1 MVNSA
6 MSQRVVLMEN
16 LSSSEYILREGE
28 RPQRVLKDIN
38 LQINKAEIWGIIGT
52 SGFEIKLLLE
62 IMANIRPYE
71 SGRCVL
77 IERGMMRLKRVIL
90 KHIFYI
96 GNSDMLYN
104 TMNVLEFLMLATA
117 KWKMDVVE
125 RQEQIFELIIKVGLG
140 HLSLTPIGLLTREE
154 KAVVTLVAAAYSD
167 AQMIV
172 FNLPEYELD
181 SILIEVI
188 AGMSDFIKEQE
199 KTLIVATPI
208 CTLIEKACTHIAVL
222 AEGRLIHQGL
232 VEDFRYQ
239 YDKVE
244 IIIKDED
251 LKGTKEALRGIL
263 SNHQVVAE
271 DNRLLIKGEASLPSD
286 LEMIYKKIIES
297 GYIPQSMEKNGKTV
311 EYALEEFMRQYDLS
325 E

>member
-6 MSQRVVLMEN
+6 MLQRVVLMEN
-16 LSSSEYILREGE
+16 LSSAEYLLREGE
-28 RPQRVLKDIN
+28 SPQRVLKDIN

-117 KWKMDVVE
+117 KWKIDVVE

-140 HLSLTPIGLLTREE
+140 HLSLTSIGLLTREE
-154 KAVVTLVAAAYSD
+154 KAVVTLVAAA
-167 AQMIV
+167 
-172 FNLPEYELD
+172 
-181 SILIEVI
+181 
-188 AGMSDFIKEQE
+188 
-199 KTLIVATPI
+199 
-208 CTLIEKACTHIAVL
+208 
-222 AEGRLIHQGL
+222 
-232 VEDFRYQ
+232 
-239 YDKVE
+239 
-244 IIIKDED
+244 
-251 LKGTKEALRGIL
+251 
-263 SNHQVVAE
+263 
-271 DNRLLIKGEASLPSD
+271 
-286 LEMIYKKIIES
+286 
-297 GYIPQSMEKNGKTV
+297 
-311 EYALEEFMRQYDLS
+311 
-325 E
+325 

>member
-1 MVNSA
+1 MESLTV
-6 MSQRVVLMEN
+6 SQKVVLMEN
-16 LSSSEYILREGE
+16 LSSAEYLLREGE
-28 RPQRVLKDIN
+28 SLQQVLKDIN
-38 LQINKAEIWGIIGT
+38 LQINRAEIWGIIGT
-52 SGFEIKLLLE
+52 SCFEIKLLLE

-77 IERGMMRLKRVIL
+77 VERGMMRLKRVIL
-90 KHIFYI
+90 KHVFYI

-117 KWKMDVVE
+117 KWKINAVE
-125 RQEQIFELIIKVGLG
+125 RQEQIFELIIKIGLG
-140 HLSLTPIGLLTREE
+140 HLSLTTIGLLTKEE

-172 FNLPEYELD
+172 FNLPEYEFD

-188 AGMSDFIKEQE
+188 ANMADFIKELG
-199 KTLIVATPI
+199 KTLVVATPI
-208 CTLIEKACTHIAVL
+208 CPLIEKACTHIAVL

-232 VEDFRYQ
+232 VQDFRDQ

-244 IIIKDED
+244 MILRDED
-251 LKGTKEALRGIL
+251 LAGVKEALRAIL
-263 SNHQVVAE
+263 PNHQLVVE
-271 DNRLLIKGEASLPSD
+271 HDRLLIKGETSLRSD
-286 LEMIYKKIIES
+286 LEVIYKRIIDS
-297 GYIPQSMEKNGKTV
+297 GYFPQSIEKNSKTV
-311 EYALEEFMRQYDLS
+311 EYALEELMRQYDLP